1 MAASEKDI
9 KKETAD
15 ASSDQTKVKWDTSH
29 LSSAYAN
36 VCAVNS
42 TREEVVLNFGINK
55 AWERSSNEMQIEL
68 TSRIILSPF
77 AAQRL
82 HTMLG
87 QLLKEYESRYGE
99 LRQAQPQ
106 AMQNAEAPKTK
117 Q

>member
-1 MAASEKDI
+1 MASNENEAKAQATDG
-9 KKETAD
+9 A
-15 ASSDQTKVKWDTSH
+15 AGQTKVRWDTSH

-55 AWERSSNEMQIEL
+55 AWERAANEMQIEL

-87 QLLKEYESRYGE
+87 QLLKEYENRYGE
-99 LRQAQPQ
+99 LQQP
-106 AMQNAEAPKTK
+106 APNAEAPKTT

>member
-1 MAASEKDI
+1 MATNENEAKQKAAE
-9 KKETAD
+9 A
-15 ASSDQTKVKWDTSH
+15 AAGQTKVNWDTSH

-55 AWERSSNEMQIEL
+55 AWERAANEMSIEL

-87 QLLKEYESRYGE
+87 QLLKEYETRYGE
-99 LRQAQPQ
+99 LQQPTP
-106 AMQNAEAPKTK
+106 NAEAPKTK

>member
-1 MAASEKDI
+1 MSTNENEA
-9 KKETAD
+9 KEQD
-15 ASSDQTKVKWDTSH
+15 ATQTKVRWDTSN

-55 AWERSSNEMQIEL
+55 AWEHSATEMKIEL

-82 HTMLG
+82 QTMLG
-87 QLLKEYESRYGE
+87 QLLKEYENRYGK
-99 LRQAQPQ
+99 LQQQPTPTVD
-106 AMQNAEAPKTK
+106 APTT
-117 Q
+117 QQ

>member
-1 MAASEKDI
+1 MAT
-9 KKETAD
+9 KKEEA
-15 ASSDQTKVKWDTSH
+15 AAAQAQAGAGQTKVRWDTSH

-55 AWERSSNEMQIEL
+55 AWERAANEMQIEL

-87 QLLKEYESRYGE
+87 QLLTEYENRYGK
-99 LRQAQPQ
+99 LQQSAQT
-106 AMQNAEAPKTK
+106 ADAPTTK

>member
-1 MAASEKDI
+1 MATDKD
-9 KKETAD
+9 KAD
-15 ASSDQTKVKWDTSH
+15 EQAQQAAAGQTRVRWDTSS

-55 AWERSSNEMQIEL
+55 AWEWAANEMQIEL

-87 QLLKEYESRYGE
+87 QLLTEYENRYGK
-99 LRQAQPQ
+99 LQQQQAT
-106 AMQNAEAPKTK
+106 ADAPATK

>member
-1 MAASEKDI
+1 MATKD
-9 KKETAD
+9 KAAKEQEAG
-15 ASSDQTKVKWDTSH
+15 QTKVSWDTSH

-55 AWERSSNEMQIEL
+55 AWERAANEMKIEL

-77 AAQRL
+77 AAERL

-87 QLLKEYESRYGE
+87 QLLKEYENRYGK
-99 LRQAQPQ
+99 LQQPTPT
-106 AMQNAEAPKTK
+106 ADAPTTK

>member
-1 MAASEKDI
+1 MASDE
-9 KKETAD
+9 KETKEQA
-15 ASSDQTKVKWDTSH
+15 AGQTKVSWDTSH

-55 AWERSSNEMQIEL
+55 AWERAANEMQIEL

-87 QLLKEYESRYGE
+87 QLLKEYENRYGE
-99 LRQAQPQ
+99 LQQPQ
-106 AMQNAEAPKTK
+106 PMPTADAPTTK

>member
-1 MAASEKDI
+1 MATKASES
-9 KKETAD
+9 KEKRAD
-15 ASSDQTKVKWDTSH
+15 ESAAGQTRVRWDTSH

-55 AWERSSNEMQIEL
+55 AWERAANEMQIEL

-87 QLLKEYESRYGE
+87 QLLKEYESRYGA
-99 LRQAQPQ
+99 LQP
-106 AMQNAEAPKTK
+106 AQNADAPTTK